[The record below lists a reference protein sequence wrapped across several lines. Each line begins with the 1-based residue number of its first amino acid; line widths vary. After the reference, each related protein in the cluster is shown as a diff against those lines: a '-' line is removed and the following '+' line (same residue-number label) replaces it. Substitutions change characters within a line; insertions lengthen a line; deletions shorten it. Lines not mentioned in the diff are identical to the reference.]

1 MTTAQPYL
9 TAKEAAA
16 EVGLSYTR
24 IRTLLRQGRVTGAI
38 KPQRDWM
45 VPSPVKII
53 PPTMRQAK
61 PKILPMRR
69 ANRCNVRFL
78 RNALE

>member
-9 TAKEAAA
+9 TAKEAAEA
-16 EVGLSYTR
+16 VGLSYTR

-45 VPSPVKII
+45 VPSPVEII
-53 PPTMRQAK
+53 PPKIRQGKAQNT
-61 PKILPMRR
+61 PHT
-69 ANRCNVRFL
+69 VS
-78 RNALE
+78 E